1 MPASVRERDVESG
14 GKHNVVLLLPCR
26 RIGYVHIAKHIL
38 PTEPFVDL
46 RHGAKVKRGTILAGI
61 AEVREEVSLL
71 RDDGRAVQLMHEF
84 VANLCSGEVVD
95 QVRQGRKLSVV
106 FTRVSNAAQE
116 IERGVGRLDR
126 MKAETTA
133 KHRAKFQILE
143 SIETEVSVHE
153 NKQPGLDVVI
163 VASATFICIRG
174 HTGGS
179 RCQAVRRVH

>member
-1 MPASVRERDVESG
+1 
-14 GKHNVVLLLPCR
+14 
-26 RIGYVHIAKHIL
+26 HIL
-38 PTEPFVDL
+38 PTEPFINL
-46 RHGAKVKRGTILAGI
+46 RHGAKAKRGTILAGI
-61 AEVREEVSLL
+61 AQAREEGSLL
-71 RDDGRAVQLMHEF
+71 REQRGVVQLMHEC
-84 VANLCSGEVVD
+84 VSNLCSGEVVY

-133 KHRAKFQILE
+133 KHRAQVQILE
-143 SIETEVSVHE
+143 SIGKEVSVHE
-153 NKQPGLDVVI
+153 NKQPGLDVVT